1 MNKINILGT
10 EINKINYPETL
21 NKIGEFIND
30 DQQHYIVTP
39 NPEIVLKASRDTY
52 YRGILNNADLSLP
65 DGFGLILGSW
75 FLGDPI
81 YHRVTGI
88 DLTHQIAGLSA
99 QKNYKVFLLGG
110 REDVVNIAKTK
121 LELKYKGLK
130 IVGTEEGSKD
140 IKKINNQENNQ
151 IIEKIKASQAQ
162 ILLVAYGAPWQEKWI
177 FENLRKIPNIK
188 IAIGI
193 GGAFDFISGKILR
206 APKMFRKLGLEW
218 LWRLFMEPVRINR
231 ILNATLKYSWELLK
245 WKRHISQSYRKN
257 VVGVIINLEKDKI
270 LILNRKKNLTEWQF
284 PQGGIE
290 DNETAEKAVLREMK
304 EETGLS
310 KLKIISKVDRT
321 FRYYWPIHWPKE
333 TTRETVHY
341 NQKWCGHE
349 QTIFILQQTENEV
362 PRPQEEHEEHQ
373 WVSKENLLEKTH
385 PIRHQLMK
393 IVLKEINKYLK

>member
-10 EINKINYPETL
+10 EINKIDYSQTL
-21 NKIGEFIND
+21 SKIEEFIT
-30 DQQHYIVTP
+30 DQEQHYIVTP

-52 YRGILNNADLSLP
+52 YRGILNNASLSLP

-88 DLTHQIAGLSA
+88 DLT
-99 QKNYKVFLLGG
+99 YKISELVAKKGYKLFLLGG
-110 REDVVNIAKTK
+110 REDATQIAKTK
-121 LELKYKGLK
+121 LELRYKGLQ
-130 IVGTEEGSKD
+130 IVGAEEGLQNVQKSNEEK
-140 IKKINNQENNQ
+140 NNQ
-151 IIEKIKASQAQ
+151 IIEKIKDSGAQ

-177 FENLRKIPNIK
+177 WENLSKIPNIK
-188 IAIGI
+188 IAMGV
-193 GGAFDFISGKILR
+193 GGTFDFISKKILR
-206 APKMFRKLGLEW
+206 APRLLRKLGLEW

-245 WKRHISQSYRKN
+245 WKRHISRSYRQN
-257 VVGVIINLEKDKI
+257 VVGVIINPERNKI

-290 DNETAEKAVLREMK
+290 ENETPEQAILREMK

-310 KLKIISKVDRT
+310 ELKILSRVDKT

-333 TTRETVHY
+333 STRETVYY
-341 NQKWCGHE
+341 NQKWYGQE
-349 QTIFILQQTENEV
+349 QTIFLLQQNRNEE
-362 PRPQEEHEEHQ
+362 PNPQEEHEEYK

-385 PIRHQLMK
+385 PIRHQLIK
-393 IVLKEINKYLK
+393 IALEEINKYIK